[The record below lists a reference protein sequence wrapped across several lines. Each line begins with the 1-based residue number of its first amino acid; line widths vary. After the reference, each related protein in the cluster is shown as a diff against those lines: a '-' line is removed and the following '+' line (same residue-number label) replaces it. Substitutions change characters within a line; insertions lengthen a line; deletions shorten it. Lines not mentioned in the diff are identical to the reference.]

1 MPYLVRFLLRH
12 ALIGVGVAAVFVA
25 LLAAFDVA
33 HLGTLF
39 LTSADGPLAL
49 IVLTL
54 ALGVTFG
61 SVQMGFAVMLMS
73 DKDEPRGG
81 HRHRVRLTRL
91 VPRLA
96 RVHARR

>member
-1 MPYLVRFLLRH
+1 MPFLVRFLLRH
-12 ALIGVGVAAVFVA
+12 AAIGVGVAAVFVA

-39 LTSADGPLAL
+39 AMSSDGPLAL

-73 DKDEPRGG
+73 DKDEPPRG
-81 HRHRVRLTRL
+81 RRIRLARL

-96 RVHARR
+96 RVHAGR